1 MSYQICFVRDDQV
14 VGYLGREGMDG
25 EILRENKKE
34 AVDMHDLKAAS
45 RKAQELKRALLP
57 ESLKNADP
65 RSLMMFNFV
74 VDRFEIDTE
83 KGHMVA
89 KFGEKHFIKV
99 ISAAT
104 GGAVETYPYEPK

>member
-1 MSYQICFVRDDQV
+1 MSYQICFVRDDQI

-25 EILRENKKE
+25 EVLRENKRE

-45 RKAQELKRALLP
+45 RKAQEFKKVHLP
-57 ESLKNADP
+57 ANLKNADP
-65 RSLMMFNFV
+65 RSLLMFNV
-74 VDRFEIDTE
+74 CVDTFEVDAE
-83 KGHMVA
+83 AGQMVA

-104 GGAVETYPYEPK
+104 GSAVETYQYEPQ